1 MTQRNLLKNIFD
13 RIEGKASAI
22 ETPIGNLPS
31 PNSIDLEGLNLS
43 ERDLDNLLKVEIDGW
58 LEEIPLIRDYYS
70 SYGDKVPKE
79 LENELNVLT
88 EKLTHSSSSACVLQY
103 LEQMGA
109 LEPVQVDSSETS
121 AESKSFGGCATKIRN
136 LKVPSV

>member
-1 MTQRNLLKNIFD
+1 MLKWIFE

-88 EKLTHSSSSACVLQY
+88 EKLRR
-103 LEQMGA
+103 
-109 LEPVQVDSSETS
+109 
-121 AESKSFGGCATKIRN
+121 AE
-136 LKVPSV
+136 KVA